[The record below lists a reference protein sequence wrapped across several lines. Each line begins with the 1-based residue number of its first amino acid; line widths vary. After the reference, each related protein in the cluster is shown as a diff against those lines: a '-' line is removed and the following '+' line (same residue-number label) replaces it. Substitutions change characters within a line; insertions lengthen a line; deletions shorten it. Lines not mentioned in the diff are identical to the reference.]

1 MTENVR
7 PNILFILVDGL
18 RADQCFGIDK
28 TSYTTF
34 LDSLISSGVY
44 FKNTFA
50 SADGSIISLNCMLN
64 SKLQFQTGIRAQKI
78 ILLED
83 NHLQTLKNSGY
94 YIAGLFPKLTFF
106 KPIPDYFQNE
116 NHTYDPGPPPETLT
130 TGITEKI
137 LSLLNLLKNTSPW
150 FCYLHLFDLHP
161 LREGR
166 KPLKIE
172 EFQSEKFGDTL
183 YAQTVSSIDY
193 WLKKISVQINFD
205 NTLLIVTSD
214 HGERIPFNEKSSFNF
229 EPEFNSA
236 TSLGRRILP
245 KSTHKI
251 GGKIMGKLKRE
262 IGKTKLTSS
271 NKELTPYQK
280 RSRDPYFTL
289 SLHDELL
296 HIPFFLKGLTLPS
309 KTISNQVST
318 LDIFPTIFE
327 LAGITQNNTKYSSS
341 LVPLINNQQITE
353 KEIFL
358 HTIPYKKES
367 PLDKIGIRTSKYKY
381 FRNSKNSKNNI
392 HLYDLENDPFENNN
406 ISKNN
411 LPIIE
416 KMEKLLQDMQNDTL
430 ELDNTLSKEEEE
442 KISKELRKLG
452 YM

>member
-1 MTENVR
+1 MP

-28 TSYTTF
+28 TSHTPL

-44 FKNTFA
+44 FKNTF
-50 SADGSIISLNCMLN
+50 SSTDGTMISLNCVLN
-64 SKLQFQTGIRAQKI
+64 SKSQFQTGIRAQKI

-83 NHLQTLKNSGY
+83 NHLQKLKNSGY
-94 YIAGLFPKLTFF
+94 YIGGLIPKLTSL
-106 KPIPDYFQNE
+106 KPITSYFQNE
-116 NHTYDPGPPPETLT
+116 NHIYDPGPPPETLT

-137 LSLLNLLKNTSPW
+137 SSLLNSLKNTSPW

-172 EFQSEKFGDTL
+172 EFQSEKFGNSL
-183 YAQTVSSIDY
+183 YAQTVSAIDY
-193 WLKKISVQINFD
+193 CLKKILDRINFD

-214 HGERIPFNEKSSFNF
+214 HGERIPFNEKSSFDF
-229 EPEFNSA
+229 EPEFNSV

-245 KSTHKI
+245 KSTHNI

-262 IGKTKLTSS
+262 IGKTKLDSS

-296 HIPFFLKGLTLPS
+296 HIPFLLKGLTLPS
-309 KTISNQVST
+309 KIISNQIST
-318 LDIFPTIFE
+318 LDFFPTIFE
-327 LAGITQNNTKYSSS
+327 LVGIMQNNTKYSSS
-341 LVPLINNQQITE
+341 LVPLINNQPMTE
-353 KEIFL
+353 KAIFL
-358 HTIPYKKES
+358 HTIPYEKES
-367 PLDKIGIRTSKYKY
+367 PLDKIGMRTSKYKY
-381 FRNSKNSKNNI
+381 FRNSKNPKKDV
-392 HLYDLENDPFENNN
+392 HLYDLENDPYENNN

-416 KMEKLLQDMQNDTL
+416 KMEKLLYDIQNNTL

-452 YM
+452 YT

>member
-1 MTENVR
+1 MP

-28 TSYTTF
+28 TSHTPL
-34 LDSLISSGVY
+34 LDSLISNGVY
-44 FKNTFA
+44 FKNTF
-50 SADGSIISLNCMLN
+50 SSTDGTMISLNCVLN
-64 SKLQFQTGIRAQKI
+64 SKSQFQTGIRAQKI

-83 NHLQTLKNSGY
+83 NHLQKLKNSGY
-94 YIAGLFPKLTFF
+94 YIGGLIPKLTSL
-106 KPIPDYFQNE
+106 KPITSYFQNE
-116 NHTYDPGPPPETLT
+116 NHIYDPGPPPETLT

-137 LSLLNLLKNTSPW
+137 SSLLNSLKNTSPW
-150 FCYLHLFDLHP
+150 FCYLHLLDLHP

-166 KPLKIE
+166 EPLKIE
-172 EFQSEKFGDTL
+172 EFQSEKFGNSL
-183 YAQTVSSIDY
+183 YAQTVSAIDY
-193 WLKKISVQINFD
+193 CLKKILDRINFD

-214 HGERIPFNEKSSFNF
+214 HGERIPFGEKSSFNF

-245 KSTHKI
+245 KSTHNI

-262 IGKTKLTSS
+262 IGKTKLDSS

-296 HIPFFLKGLTLPS
+296 HIPFLLKGLTLPS
-309 KTISNQVST
+309 KIISNQIST
-318 LDIFPTIFE
+318 LDFFPTIFE
-327 LAGITQNNTKYSSS
+327 LVGIMQNNTKYSSS
-341 LVPLINNQQITE
+341 LVPLINNQPMTE
-353 KEIFL
+353 KAIFL
-358 HTIPYKKES
+358 HTIPYEKES
-367 PLDKIGIRTSKYKY
+367 PLDKIGMRTSKYKY
-381 FRNSKNSKNNI
+381 FRNSKNPKKDV
-392 HLYDLENDPFENNN
+392 HLYDLENDPYENNN

-416 KMEKLLQDMQNDTL
+416 KMEKLLYDIQNNTL

-452 YM
+452 YIN

>member
-1 MTENVR
+1 MP

-28 TSYTTF
+28 TSHTPL

-44 FKNTFA
+44 FKNTF
-50 SADGSIISLNCMLN
+50 SSTDGTMISLNCVLN
-64 SKLQFQTGIRAQKI
+64 SKSQFQTGIRAQKI

-83 NHLQTLKNSGY
+83 NHLQKLKNSGY
-94 YIAGLFPKLTFF
+94 YIGGLIPKLTSL
-106 KPIPDYFQNE
+106 KPITSYFQNE
-116 NHTYDPGPPPETLT
+116 NHIYDPGPPPETLT

-137 LSLLNLLKNTSPW
+137 SSLLNSLKNTSPW
-150 FCYLHLFDLHP
+150 SCYLHLFDLHP
-161 LREGR
+161 LREGH

-172 EFQSEKFGDTL
+172 EFQSEKFGNSL
-183 YAQTVSSIDY
+183 YAQTVSAIDY
-193 WLKKISVQINFD
+193 CLKKILDRINFD
-205 NTLLIVTSD
+205 NTLLIITSD
-214 HGERIPFNEKSSFNF
+214 HGERIPFNEKSSFDF

-245 KSTHKI
+245 KSTHNI

-262 IGKTKLTSS
+262 IGKTKLDSS

-296 HIPFFLKGLTLPS
+296 HIPFLLKGLTLPS
-309 KTISNQVST
+309 KIISNQIST
-318 LDIFPTIFE
+318 LDFFPTIFE
-327 LAGITQNNTKYSSS
+327 LVGIMQNNTKYSSS
-341 LVPLINNQQITE
+341 LVSLINNQPMAE
-353 KEIFL
+353 KAIFL
-358 HTIPYKKES
+358 HTIPYEKES
-367 PLDKIGIRTSKYKY
+367 PLDRIGMRTSKYKY
-381 FRNSKNSKNNI
+381 FRNSKNPKKDV
-392 HLYDLENDPFENNN
+392 HLYDLENDPYENNN

-411 LPIIE
+411 LSIIE
-416 KMEKLLQDMQNDTL
+416 KMEKLLYDIQNNTL

-442 KISKELRKLG
+442 KISKELRKMG